1 MKSRRPTRPARPARP
16 TRDRPP
22 SLLPVRWREI
32 GGRVL
37 MTNDCGD
44 HLWVD
49 RASFDALMA
58 GRLEPGHAL
67 WAALAD
73 RNMLHDAA
81 AEARVVER
89 VRRRSHHLQ
98 VGPTLH
104 IVVLTLRCNHA
115 CTYCHASRQPER
127 RGGFDMSLETAARV
141 LDVILAGPARDL
153 TIEFQGGEPTLNFPV
168 LRYFVEEGRRRTA
181 DGSKRL
187 YFSLVSNLTTLTPA
201 QLDYLVDQGVAVCT
215 SIDGPA
221 ELHDRNRRLVGG
233 DSHRRT
239 LAAIGRFA
247 AAYRKRRLD
256 PALAYVNALV
266 TVSRGSLSQPEAIV
280 DEYVRLGQKVIHLRP
295 LNPFGMGRK
304 IWAREGYTA
313 EEFLGFYFRALDHII
328 ALNQQGVE
336 MAEKLAALLLTRI
349 LTDDDPNY
357 ADLRSPC
364 GAGIGQLAYNHD
376 GRVYTCD
383 EGRMVGAMG
392 DDLFCIGDVHQH
404 GYAELIAHPAVRSL
418 CVSSC
423 LECLPGCADC
433 AYAPYCGVCPVYNYV
448 EQGDLVARCATN
460 DRCKIMLGILD
471 YLFRRLAE
479 PGLLELFRRWTEVR
493 DRSSVY
499 EPRRAPRPAGRGKP
513 RPAAAATRRAKQGA
527 RRK

>member
-1 MKSRRPTRPARPARP
+1 MKARRAARG
-16 TRDRPP
+16 RPP
-22 SLLPVRWREI
+22 RLMPLRWREL
-32 GGRVL
+32 GGRIL
-37 MTNDCGD
+37 LTNDCGD

-49 RASFDALMA
+49 RAPFDALMA
-58 GRLEPGHAL
+58 GKLAPEHPL
-67 WAALAD
+67 WTELAPC
-73 RNMLHDAA
+73 NMLHDPAV
-81 AEARVVER
+81 EAQVVER
-89 VRRRSHHLQ
+89 VRRRSHHVQ

-127 RGGFDMSLETAARV
+127 RAGFDMTLDTAARV
-141 LDVILAGPARDL
+141 LDVILAGPAPDL
-153 TIEFQGGEPTLNFPV
+153 TIEFQGGEPALNFPV
-168 LRYFVEEGRRRTA
+168 LKYFVEEGRRRTA

-187 YFSLVSNLTTLTPA
+187 FFSLVSNLTTLTQP

-221 ELHDRNRRLVGG
+221 DLHDRNRRLACG
-233 DSHRRT
+233 DSHRRV
-239 LAAIGRFA
+239 LAAIKRFDQ
-247 AAYRKRRLD
+247 AYRKRRLD
-256 PALAYVNALV
+256 PSLAYVNALV
-266 TVSRGSLSQPEAIV
+266 TVSRSSLSRPEAIV
-280 DEYVRLGQKVIHLRP
+280 DEYVRLGQKVVHLRP
-295 LNPFGMGRK
+295 LNPFGMGRR

-313 EEFLGFYFRALDHII
+313 EEFLRFYCRALDHII

-336 MAEKLAALLLTRI
+336 MAEKMASLLLTRI
-349 LTDDDPNY
+349 LTDHDPNY

-392 DDLFCIGDVHQH
+392 DDLFCIGDVHRNS
-404 GYAELIAHPAVRSL
+404 YAELIAHPAVRSL
-418 CVSSC
+418 CVASC

-448 EQGDLVARCATN
+448 EQGDLVARCASN
-460 DRCKIMLGILD
+460 DRCKIMLGMLD
-471 YLFRRLAE
+471 YLFGRLAE
-479 PGLLELFRRWTEVR
+479 PGMLELLRHWTEVR

-499 EPRRAPRPAGRGKP
+499 QPRRARKPAARGKP
-513 RPAAAATRRAKQGA
+513 RPAAAPTRRAKPGT